1 MRPPSPDEGLRDRVL
16 QAARAAV
23 AAARDGQHDGAG
35 LTLVDRLW
43 ESRRLRLGWAV
54 LCAALVAGHA
64 ALSSP
69 DPPVAA
75 PLAAAESTPEEL
87 GISREL
93 LSQAQL
99 ERLRQQG
106 PGPDR
111 PRLMEIEKES
121 L

>member
-16 QAARAAV
+16 RAARAAGG
-23 AAARDGQHDGAG
+23 AARDGEHDGAG

-64 ALSSP
+64 ALSPP

-75 PLAAAESTPEEL
+75 PLAAAGSTPEAL

-93 LSQAQL
+93 LSQAQI
-99 ERLRQQG
+99 ERLQRQDA
-106 PGPDR
+106 GPDR
-111 PRLMEIEKES
+111 PRLTEIEKES